1 MSVAGQYL
9 SFSGPG
15 ATGLKKRALYGVIH
29 FMKVARNVLLTISAA
44 VMGLVML
51 GLVTVPARA
60 ATATNTFAVTA
71 TVQATCSVTATP
83 MAFGTYV
90 PTAASANTATVTVTC
105 TNTTPYTLGLNA
117 GLYGTVTARAMKS
130 GAVLLNYG
138 LFTDS
143 GHTINFA
150 TLASANGTGAGVVT
164 TVYGQVA
171 AGQYVTPNTYSD
183 TITATITY

>member
-1 MSVAGQYL
+1 M
-9 SFSGPG
+9 
-15 ATGLKKRALYGVIH
+15 RALYGVIYAMN
-29 FMKVARNVLLTISAA
+29 FTKYVLSTLSAA
-44 VMGLVML
+44 VLGLVML
-51 GLVTVPARA
+51 GLAATPVQA
-60 ATATNTFAVTA
+60 ATATTTFAINA

-83 MAFGTYV
+83 LAFGTYA

-117 GLYGTVTARAMKS
+117 GLNGTVTARAMKS

-143 GHTINFA
+143 GHTINFV
-150 TLASANGTGAGVVT
+150 TLASVNGTGSPVVT
-164 TVYGQVA
+164 TVYGQVPS
-171 AGQYVTPNTYSD
+171 GQYVAPNTYSD